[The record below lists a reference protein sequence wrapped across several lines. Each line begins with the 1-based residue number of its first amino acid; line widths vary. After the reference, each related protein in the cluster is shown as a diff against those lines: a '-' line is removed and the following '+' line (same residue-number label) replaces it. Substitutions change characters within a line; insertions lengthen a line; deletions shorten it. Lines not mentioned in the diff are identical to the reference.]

1 MVYMKKFICSLAS
14 SVIALSAHAVWLPS
28 DRDNYFDTM
37 LENSLTNQTY
47 VKVLDMAGTVEVVK
61 CLGEYYE
68 HFYTY
73 DQWLFIWNEGNE
85 TTLDEFYGVQ
95 YMCVQETLHT
105 QKQIASEGQ
114 KII

>member
-14 SVIALSAHAVWLPS
+14 SVIAFSAYAGWLPVE
-28 DRDNYFDTM
+28 RDAYFDTM
-37 LENSLTNQTY
+37 LDSSITHQTY
-47 VKVLDMAGTVEVVK
+47 VKVLDMSGTVGVIK

-68 HFYTY
+68 YFYTY
-73 DQWLFIWNEGNE
+73 DQWLFIWHEGNE

-105 QKQIASEGQ
+105 QEQIASKGQ
-114 KII
+114 KNI